1 MDCAQDGAR
10 IFFGFSFE
18 KLGDAEAG
26 DGIQTGGW
34 LVQEKQGWFP
44 NHLITNRS
52 TLPLGSIELFRV
64 DLGVRARIEPKSRE
78 KSVHVSV
85 NLAL

>member
-26 DGIQTGGW
+26 DGIQT
-34 LVQEKQGWFP
+34 
-44 NHLITNRS
+44 
-52 TLPLGSIELFRV
+52 
-64 DLGVRARIEPKSRE
+64 
-78 KSVHVSV
+78 
-85 NLAL
+85 